1 MFISPICFPG
11 DLDLDEIKLTKI
23 LITVT
28 YLVLYIKI
36 KGSVQP
42 FLVLGTRGL
51 RRIYG
56 VQALKEIKILKENKY
71 IHIKKTQQ
79 HQIRSIFLHD
89 LGLEVIKLFSCST
102 QLTKKFPLLI
112 NIKMHNSW
120 HFYIYQQKKK
130 SCPAMFSRKEFAME
144 RNLRFISRTNFVLS

>member
-1 MFISPICFPG
+1 MFISPMYYICFPG

-42 FLVLGTRGL
+42 FLVSGTRGL

-71 IHIKKTQQ
+71 I
-79 HQIRSIFLHD
+79 
-89 LGLEVIKLFSCST
+89 
-102 QLTKKFPLLI
+102 
-112 NIKMHNSW
+112 
-120 HFYIYQQKKK
+120 YI
-130 SCPAMFSRKEFAME
+130 
-144 RNLRFISRTNFVLS
+144 